1 MVVLGDYFIN
11 IRIVALK
18 PEELYRYVQSILR
31 ENKVE
36 FFVAPYS
43 AWPQVRTQ
51 LLATLLLKLTKDI
64 QLSYFEKHQ
73 REFVD
78 AIFGNSEL
86 LLFDVE
92 KVISSYNIAKGT
104 FSWISKRYILSDF
117 SASNEQFVDACL
129 LAGSDLCSTF
139 PPLEG
144 GPQPLKAALELLQR
158 YRNVTNVVNAE
169 QQNPALTKAI
179 QQSGY
184 LDKYYRARAAVKH
197 HVIMTDDGKVE
208 PLELNEAPS
217 DVHEFIGQR
226 FPEELYF
233 YLSRGVIGPQVPNML
248 ASGELIEMAPL
259 DNGESEEYQKFLE
272 SLVPIR
278 TQALSLLAQPLHRF
292 WQNKDVSVY
301 YWFDPKKPRKLVH
314 KEVQPTPYEATSSW
328 NVREATFKPVLGKK
342 GVSLSCYTSCAAQL
356 TVK

>member
-1 MVVLGDYFIN
+1 M
-11 IRIVALK
+11 
-18 PEELYRYVQSILR
+18 
-31 ENKVE
+31 
-36 FFVAPYS
+36 
-43 AWPQVRTQ
+43 
-51 LLATLLLKLTKDI
+51 
-64 QLSYFEKHQ
+64 
-73 REFVD
+73 
-78 AIFGNSEL
+78 
-86 LLFDVE
+86 E
-92 KVISSYNIAKGT
+92 KVISSYNTSKGT
-104 FSWISKRYILSDF
+104 FSWISKIYILTDLP
-117 SASNEQFVDACL
+117 ATNEQFIDACL
-129 LAGSDLCSTF
+129 LAGSDLCTTF

-169 QQNPALTKAI
+169 QQNPALQKAI
-179 QQSGY
+179 QNSGY

-208 PLELNEAPS
+208 PLEVADAPS

-278 TQALSLLAQPLHRF
+278 IQALSLLAQPLHRF

-314 KEVQPTPYEATSSW
+314 KDIVPTPYDTTSLW
-328 NVREATFKPVLGKK
+328 NVKEATFKPVLQKK
-342 GVSLSCYTSCAAQL
+342 NVRLSMSYIL
-356 TVK
+356 HG